1 MAANRSPKAD
11 TPKLR
16 LRLRTVLIVVSL
28 LVLMLPI
35 VGLYFLRLHEN
46 TLLQQT
52 QTQLAIV
59 ADLVSA
65 SYRVAFERWSPA
77 EPAPARIA
85 TMAAAQAPQLDF
97 GNVPVKPPFPSPRPS
112 AAAGPLARRVGDEL
126 ALALTSAKANTG
138 AAIRLLDREGVVVAT
153 TEGDLGQSLAHADEV
168 REALDGSAVSSL
180 RRVPSGAE
188 RIEPIVRGV
197 GVEVLLALPIVA
209 GAEVVGAVTVSR
221 RPSNI
226 LDTLAGKRVLLTQGA
241 AVFIAVALAV
251 ALITARTLV
260 LPIKRLTVGVGRVT
274 RGETD
279 RFEGGRP
286 YRVYELA
293 DLAESVETMVSNLQ
307 RRAGYLR
314 DFAHQLNHE
323 YKTPVA
329 AARGALELLRD
340 HLDGM
345 APAEA
350 KRFVDNAAADID
362 RLDRLTMRMLDL
374 AQADMAQV
382 TDEVVDIRAQAQELS
397 EAQNTH
403 IDLHVA
409 AGPPVYAKV
418 SHSSLQAVLENL
430 VDNAR
435 RHGASR
441 ADIWAETDAADRDAV
456 DAGRRHRHL
465 RWQSHEDIRPI
476 LHHPAARWRHR
487 VGVGDLPHVGAQRGR
502 RHRAGPFHERRFV
515 PSPPCS
521 RRTPKPRRRHGP
533 GAVRAVRIGALD
545 DEASGTERPQRQA
558 CPEDGARP
566 RR

>member
-1 MAANRSPKAD
+1 MAANRSPKAN
-11 TPKLR
+11 TPKLQ
-16 LRLRTVLIVVSL
+16 LRLRTVLVVVSL

-35 VGLYFLRLHEN
+35 LGLYLLRLHEN

-59 ADLVSA
+59 ATLVSA
-65 SYRVAFERWSPA
+65 SYRVALYRWSPVETVPGSSA
-77 EPAPARIA
+77 AIA
-85 TMAAAQAPQLDF
+85 ATQAPPLDF
-97 GNVPVKPPFPSPRPS
+97 SNVAVKPPFPPARPT
-112 AAAGPLARRVGDEL
+112 ATANPLARRVSDEL
-126 ALALTSAKANTG
+126 ATALASAKATTD
-138 AAIRLLDREGVVVAT
+138 AAIRLLDHQGVVVAT
-153 TEGDLGQSLAHADEV
+153 TEADLGQSLAHADEV
-168 REALDGSAVSSL
+168 QEALDGSAVSSL
-180 RRVPSGAE
+180 RRVPSDAE

-197 GVEVLLALPIVA
+197 AVEVLLAFPIVA

-226 LDTLAGKRVLLTQGA
+226 LDTLAGKRVLLAQGA

-397 EAQNTH
+397 DVQNTH

-418 SHSSLQAVLENL
+418 SRSSLQAVLENL

-441 ADIWAETDAADRDAV
+441 ADIWAEADATTATLWMHDDGTGISAGNRTKIFDPFFTTRQHDGGTGLGLAICRTLVRNVGGDIVLAPSTSGALFQVSLLAADTEAAKKTWPWRR
-456 DAGRRHRHL
+456 AGRANR
-465 RWQSHEDIRPI
+465 
-476 LHHPAARWRHR
+476 
-487 VGVGDLPHVGAQRGR
+487 
-502 RHRAGPFHERRFV
+502 RAGR
-515 PSPPCS
+515 
-521 RRTPKPRRRHGP
+521 
-533 GAVRAVRIGALD
+533 
-545 DEASGTERPQRQA
+545 
-558 CPEDGARP
+558 
-566 RR
+566 

>member
-11 TPKLR
+11 TPRLR
-16 LRLRTVLIVVSL
+16 LRLRTVLVVVSL

-59 ADLVSA
+59 AALVSA
-65 SYRVAFERWSPA
+65 SYRVAFERQSPA
-77 EPAPARIA
+77 ETVSGRSAAI
-85 TMAAAQAPQLDF
+85 AAALPPPLDF
-97 GNVPVKPPFPSPRPS
+97 GNVAVKPPFPAARRS
-112 AAAGPLARRVGDEL
+112 AAADPLARRVGDEL
-126 ALALTSAKANTG
+126 ATALASAKASTD
-138 AAIRLLDREGVVVAT
+138 AAIRLLDRHGVVVGT
-153 TEGDLGQSLAHADEV
+153 TEGDLGQSLAHAEEV

-180 RRVPSGAE
+180 RRVPSGTE

-197 GVEVLLALPIVA
+197 AVEVLLAFPIVA
-209 GAEVVGAVTVSR
+209 GEDVVGAVTVSR
-221 RPSNI
+221 RPSNL
-226 LDTLAGKRVLLTQGA
+226 LDTLAGKRVVLAQAA
-241 AVFIAVALAV
+241 AVFIAVALAA

-260 LPIKRLTVGVGRVT
+260 LPIKRLTVGAGRVT

-345 APAEA
+345 EPAEA
-350 KRFVDNAAADID
+350 KRFVDNAAADIE
-362 RLDRLTMRMLDL
+362 RLDRLTMRLLDL

-382 TDEVVDIRAQAQELS
+382 TDEVVDIRAQAQEFA
-397 EAQNTH
+397 EAADKP
-403 IDLHVA
+403 IDLRVA
-409 AGPPVYAKV
+409 AGPPVCAKV

-430 VDNAR
+430 VDNAH

-441 ADIWAETDAADRDAV
+441 ADIWAEADATTATLWMQDDGTGISAGNRTKIFDPFFTTRQHHGGTGLGLAICRTLVRNVGGDIVLAPSTSGALFQVSLVAADTETAEKAWPWRRATRRG
-456 DAGRRHRHL
+456 GR
-465 RWQSHEDIRPI
+465 
-476 LHHPAARWRHR
+476 
-487 VGVGDLPHVGAQRGR
+487 
-502 RHRAGPFHERRFV
+502 
-515 PSPPCS
+515 
-521 RRTPKPRRRHGP
+521 
-533 GAVRAVRIGALD
+533 
-545 DEASGTERPQRQA
+545 
-558 CPEDGARP
+558 
-566 RR
+566 

>member
-77 EPAPARIA
+77 EPAPARSA

-97 GNVPVKPPFPSPRPS
+97 RNVPVKPPFPSPRPS
-112 AAAGPLARRVGDEL
+112 AAADPLARRVGDEL
-126 ALALTSAKANTG
+126 VLALASAKTNTG
-138 AAIRLLDREGVVVAT
+138 AAIRLLDRQGVVVAT

-409 AGPPVYAKV
+409 AGPPVRAKV

-441 ADIWAETDAADRDAV
+441 ADIWAEADATTATLWMHDDGTGISAGNRTKIFDPFFTTRQHDGGTGLGLAICRTLVRNVGGDIVLAPSTSGALFRVSLLAADTETAKKTWPWRR
-456 DAGRRHRHL
+456 AGRANR
-465 RWQSHEDIRPI
+465 
-476 LHHPAARWRHR
+476 R
-487 VGVGDLPHVGAQRGR
+487 VGR
-502 RHRAGPFHERRFV
+502 
-515 PSPPCS
+515 
-521 RRTPKPRRRHGP
+521 
-533 GAVRAVRIGALD
+533 
-545 DEASGTERPQRQA
+545 
-558 CPEDGARP
+558 
-566 RR
+566 